1 MKIRLFSKQ
10 SPKSNTRPPLSP
22 KRPQS
27 KRSRARYGSR
37 LRTFA
42 VRSLSQKSSNNRK
55 PLRPRIHHRLTQ
67 ILSISIAAAITLSST
82 IGTVFAI
89 DNATL
94 EKYGI
99 NGVYWY
105 DATGGDDC
113 LPITNGGNVTIIGD
127 SITVASENA
136 IKEAIPQ
143 AEIYAQVSKQFGKAS
158 DDPIAPTAESINPSG
173 ISIAKYLM
181 AENKVQNTV
190 VFALGT
196 NSPGA
201 VSDED
206 INTLLELFGNDR
218 TIFFVTN
225 FTTDPHSRD
234 YQEKYTLNNER
245 FEAAAENANVQVID
259 WAGAISSDPHKYLNS
274 DGIHPNSEGQK
285 LWADL
290 ISKAVGGPGSMT
302 AGGNGNY
309 TNYAGDKVLT
319 ETQIE
324 QLEANIPI
332 YNQAIAETGAGEY
345 RITWQLVAAI
355 HYKETGL
362 SRYNPKNGQ
371 GVYQLYSY
379 TGGGKNRNAFPAAS
393 SISADEFLRQTKIM
407 LKEDLIP
414 KVIGGLNLGNDEDIK
429 SLFFGYNGRSSHYI
443 DKALA
448 MGFNKEQANSG
459 EGSPYVMNRYDAQR
473 DPNSS
478 EMNPNWPG
486 MYVADGEYSPTA
498 TTQTFGGYTVY
509 KAIGGASACGGS
521 ISSGGL
527 NFEQSKKLLY
537 NYIYDVNC
545 TDWLIPARCN
555 GTSGGGKAN
564 CVTFVMYFLSR
575 FTSADPRKF
584 LLSDRTGHGGSI
596 VSNMTGTD
604 VEANGKTFRVTES
617 YDTSLFEFGG
627 FEPRPF
633 AVFSTEENAS
643 AICDGH
649 KCGHTGVVLGINKEA
664 DEIYIGQVG
673 YGSSLTAPWI
683 LQVVYSL
690 SEYSSGKYWYA
701 YTDKVVNQNAI
712 NEFLNSN

>member
-10 SPKSNTRPPLSP
+10 SPKSNAKPPLSP

-27 KRSRARYGSR
+27 KRSRARYRSR

-42 VRSLSQKSSNNRK
+42 VRSLSQKTSNDRK

-94 EKYGI
+94 EKYGT

-127 SITVASENA
+127 SITEGALKDL
-136 IKEAIPQ
+136 KELLPQ
-143 AEIYAQVSKQFGKAS
+143 AEIYAKYSKTFGS
-158 DDPIAPTAESINPSG
+158 MDDPAEGPSESKNPSG
-173 ISIAKYLM
+173 VSILKWLLND
-181 AENKVQNTV
+181 NKLQNTV
-190 VFALGT
+190 VYALGT
-196 NSPGA
+196 NNNPLRQSQMDVVLDLIGP
-201 VSDED
+201 
-206 INTLLELFGNDR
+206 NR
-218 TIFFVTN
+218 TVFFLTNYNFKDPSTYDTNNNIFR
-225 FTTDPHSRD
+225 S
-234 YQEKYTLNNER
+234 
-245 FEAAAENANVQVID
+245 AAELANVQLID
-259 WAGAISSDPHKYLNS
+259 WQTEASKDPNKYMNMSDSLGVHLSSGGN
-274 DGIHPNSEGQK
+274 K
-285 LWADL
+285 LWAEL
-290 ISKAVGGPGSMT
+290 ISKAVGGTGSLT

-345 RITWQLVAAI
+345 RITWYLIAAI

-429 SLFFGYNGRSSHYI
+429 SLFFGYNGRSSRYI

-509 KAIGGASACGGS
+509 KAIGGASACGTNT
-521 ISSGGL
+521 IASGGL
-527 NFEQSKKLLY
+527 NLEQARKLIDD
-537 NYIYDVNC
+537 YIDNVKCSDYGGIAC
-545 TDWLIPARCN
+545 M
-555 GTSGGGKAN
+555 SGCLTKPLPTKNN
-564 CVTFVMYFLSR
+564 CVTFVKYFLQR
-575 FTSADPRKF
+575 F
-584 LLSDRTGHGGSI
+584 SDFPPGQTTGDGKNVVRNLTTTFASYGFTYGG
-596 VSNMTGTD
+596 N
-604 VEANGKTFRVTES
+604 K
-617 YDTSLFEFGG
+617 
-627 FEPRPF
+627 PRPF
-633 AVFSTEENAS
+633 SIFSISSGNY
-643 AICDGH
+643 
-649 KCGHTGVVLGINKEA
+649 GHTGVVLGVDEA
-664 DEIYIGQVG
+664 NDKVVIGQMG
-673 YGSSLTAPWI
+673 CSMSSFDRSWSAKE
-683 LQVVYSL
+683 YNL
-690 SEYSSGKYWYA
+690 STFTSGAYTFA
-701 YTDKVVNQNAI
+701 YTDEVIDLNKLSEAI
-712 NEFLNSN
+712 K